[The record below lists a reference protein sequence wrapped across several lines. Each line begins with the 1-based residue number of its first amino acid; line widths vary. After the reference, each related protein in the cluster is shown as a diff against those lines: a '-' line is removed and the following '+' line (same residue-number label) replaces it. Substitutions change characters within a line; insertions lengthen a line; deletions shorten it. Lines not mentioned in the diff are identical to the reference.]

1 MALSCY
7 RSYFHANNNANAGD
21 CVDDSGIVEKV
32 EKVSRCS
39 IGHQVESVL
48 GALETELLNGQPEVN
63 KIAALRWK
71 EWQQSAG
78 NDDQC

>member
-1 MALSCY
+1 MALSYY
-7 RSYFHANNNANAGD
+7 RSYFHANNNAHAGD

-71 EWQQSAG
+71 EWKQSAG

>member
-7 RSYFHANNNANAGD
+7 RSYFRANNNAYAGD
-21 CVDDSGIVEKV
+21 CIDDGGVVENV
-32 EKVSRCS
+32 ENISRCW

-63 KIAALRWK
+63 KIAALR
-71 EWQQSAG
+71 
-78 NDDQC
+78 